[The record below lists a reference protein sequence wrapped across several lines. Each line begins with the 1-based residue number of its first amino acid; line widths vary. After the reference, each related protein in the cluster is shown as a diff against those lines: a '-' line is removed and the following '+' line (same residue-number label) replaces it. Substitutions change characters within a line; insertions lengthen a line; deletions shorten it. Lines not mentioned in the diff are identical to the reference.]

1 MLILKPKSLVGFCLL
16 IFFLKVKEIYILL
29 LIIQY
34 SIYCHSIITQLIHIF
49 IAKLLKVQLYSIYV
63 YKSISPVELVDV
75 KLRIWEIF
83 EIHVVAWHS

>member
-1 MLILKPKSLVGFCLL
+1 MLILKPKLLVGFCLL

-29 LIIQY
+29 IVQY

-49 IAKLLKVQLYSIYV
+49 IANLLEVQLYSIYV

>member
-1 MLILKPKSLVGFCLL
+1 MLILKPKLLVGFCLL
-16 IFFLKVKEIYILL
+16 IFFLKVKEIYLL
-29 LIIQY
+29 LIVQY
-34 SIYCHSIITQLIHIF
+34 SIYYHSIITQLIHIF
-49 IAKLLKVQLYSIYV
+49 IAKLLEVQLYSIYV